1 MKRTEISLEELK
13 QMDAEELLVLLVE
26 AHTGGEYEK
35 GLRAK
40 IVYRAQDALQNFLK
54 DLKRILE
61 Q

>member
-1 MKRTEISLEELK
+1 
-13 QMDAEELLVLLVE
+13 MDAEELLVLLVE
-26 AHTGGEYEK
+26 AHTGGEYKK